1 LALGATDF
9 LKLTSKIRKL
19 YSYFTDFTSVQ
30 PQEEEKKEDTQAE
43 SFDWLFC
50 NFNGDIPQQ
59 LQVQLSSVKNRDTKL
74 LNIEVDIQNLEKW
87 FDGRKFVLERFYRA
101 TADGFNQAGFR
112 SKAHLKDNVVM
123 VVESEHGKKFGGY
136 TSHVILETNQSD
148 AYFLDKSSFVF
159 SLTQQTKHKLI

>member
-30 PQEEEKKEDTQAE
+30 PQEEEKKEDTQSE

-74 LNIEVDIQNLEKW
+74 LNIEVDI
-87 FDGRKFVLERFYRA
+87 
-101 TADGFNQAGFR
+101 
-112 SKAHLKDNVVM
+112 
-123 VVESEHGKKFGGY
+123 
-136 TSHVILETNQSD
+136 
-148 AYFLDKSSFVF
+148 
-159 SLTQQTKHKLI
+159 